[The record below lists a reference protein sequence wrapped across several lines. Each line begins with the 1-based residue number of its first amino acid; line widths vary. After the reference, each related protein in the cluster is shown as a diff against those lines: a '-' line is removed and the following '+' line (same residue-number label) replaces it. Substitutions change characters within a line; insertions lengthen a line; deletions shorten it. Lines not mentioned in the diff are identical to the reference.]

1 MSEQVHVRLTRKKK
15 DKGLGADRLKKE
27 ASKKTPRHFQR
38 QDRSHSHR
46 ARPRHL
52 RRPETEVRSGG
63 AVEVISVSGTYIPVA
78 SLESSQFQAR
88 LRETQRNE
96 FRPKKMM
103 EIGQSLCHDPEWRG
117 ASI

>member
-46 ARPRHL
+46 AGSMDPV
-52 RRPETEVRSGG
+52 VRLLQ
-63 AVEVISVSGTYIPVA
+63 A
-78 SLESSQFQAR
+78 SSLAEPALLFWYGNSLSS
-88 LRETQRNE
+88 
-96 FRPKKMM
+96 
-103 EIGQSLCHDPEWRG
+103 
-117 ASI
+117 